1 MDAGPRERT
10 APGLAAGAWLVR
22 RGLGRDCRI
31 VGSAVCPDLGHLAA
45 GHRPSGSA
53 GLGRRNRR
61 ADRLRPT
68 VAPPQPDRAVAGRG
82 DTALAGCGGAGL
94 RALQPRQQLH
104 LLMTTATMF
113 ACPGCG
119 AETPAG
125 TVRCEL
131 CRIRLTGELAMQ
143 LWRLD
148 QELGTLTER
157 RLGLVE
163 ALRRDDET
171 VPRPMIVIRPAPGT
185 ETRRLLLVL
194 GVVCVVG
201 ALSAATALIWPALGP
216 GGQTALL
223 ALVTV
228 ALLVGATRLGR
239 LPATAEAI
247 ATIGVAATAVDVVAG
262 RRLVASGIGGPASHA
277 YWVIATALA
286 AAMLAVVAARARW
299 LHAPAV
305 GAVVATFALVV
316 AVVQPRTASAYA
328 VVGLVE
334 VVLGLGIARL
344 ASSVSMSA
352 TAVRAAALAGTAAFT
367 LVTAVASLQAAVERA
382 PALWCGVALGVGAV
396 VTRSRWVAVAG
407 GAFAGFLLA
416 LAPVVPVDRAPLM
429 VAGVA
434 AALLL
439 ASWLPVP
446 SGWTLFKSVGVGV
459 AVVCGLGAEQTMQLS
474 AADGHD
480 LGVAAAGLMLIA
492 VVLASVSWLSSSD
505 ETAIVASAATT
516 AVGALALVEATGGQG
531 ADVTAGT
538 TAVFADL
545 VALVALA
552 ATATLSRARLAWTAG
567 AVAAVSVVVASIASD
582 VALSLRG
589 TDLVEAYVAV
599 PAVFFAALGAVAM
612 LRLPSA
618 SSWLLAPSIAI
629 VLLPSL
635 ALALH
640 GDTGRQ
646 VLVIAAG
653 LLLVLLGAQWR
664 LACPLAAG
672 AIAMTLV
679 VLRVLG
685 PEVAQLP
692 RWVSLGVAGALLIGV
707 GATWEKRLTEIRLT
721 GNRLRPVVE
730 ALR

>member
-1 MDAGPRERT
+1 
-10 APGLAAGAWLVR
+10 
-22 RGLGRDCRI
+22 
-31 VGSAVCPDLGHLAA
+31 
-45 GHRPSGSA
+45 
-53 GLGRRNRR
+53 
-61 ADRLRPT
+61 
-68 VAPPQPDRAVAGRG
+68 
-82 DTALAGCGGAGL
+82 
-94 RALQPRQQLH
+94 
-104 LLMTTATMF
+104 MTTATMF

-262 RRLVASGIGGPASHA
+262 RRLVANGIGGPASHA

-286 AAMLAVVAARARW
+286 AVMLAVAAARARW

-305 GAVVATFALVV
+305 GAVAATFALVV

-344 ASSVSMSA
+344 ASSLSMSA
-352 TAVRAAALAGTAAFT
+352 TAVRAAALAGAAAFT

-382 PALWCGVALGVGAV
+382 PALWCGVALGAGAV
-396 VTRSRWVAVAG
+396 VTRSRWAAVAG

-416 LAPVVPVDRAPLM
+416 LAPVVPVDNAPLT
-429 VAGVA
+429 VAAVA

-439 ASWLPVP
+439 ASWLRVP
-446 SGWTLFKSVGVGV
+446 AGWAASGWAELFKSMGIGV
-459 AVVCGLGAEQTMQLS
+459 AVVCGLGAEQTMQMS

-492 VVLASVSWLSSSD
+492 VVSASVSWLASSD
-505 ETAIVASAATT
+505 EMAIVASAATT
-516 AVGALALVEATGGQG
+516 AVGALALVEATAGQG

-538 TAVFADL
+538 TAVFAGL

-589 TDLVEAYVAV
+589 TQLVEAYVAV
-599 PAVFFAALGAVAM
+599 PAVLFAALGAVAM

-692 RWVSLGVAGALLIGV
+692 RWLSLGVAGALLIGV
-707 GATWEKRLTEIRLT
+707 GATWEKRLLEIRLT
-721 GNRLRPVVE
+721 GNRLRPVVD

>member
-10 APGLAAGAWLVR
+10 APGLAARARLVR
-22 RGLGRDCRI
+22 RRLGRDHR
-31 VGSAVCPDLGHLAA
+31 VMGGAGCPDAGHLAA

-53 GLGRRNRR
+53 GPGRRDRGV
-61 ADRLRPT
+61 DRLRPT
-68 VAPPQPDRAVAGRG
+68 TAPPQSDRAVAGCG
-82 DTALAGCGGAGL
+82 DAAPARCGGAGL
-94 RALQPRQQLH
+94 RALQPRQLQLH
-104 LLMTTATMF
+104 LLMTTATTF
-113 ACPGCG
+113 GCPGCG

-148 QELGTLTER
+148 QELFALTDR
-157 RLGLVE
+157 RLRLVE

-201 ALSAATALIWPALGP
+201 ALRAAPALIWPALGP

-247 ATIGVAATAVDVVAG
+247 ATIGVAATAVDAIAG
-262 RRLVASGIGGPASHA
+262 RLLVASGIGGSASHA

-286 AAMLAVVAARARW
+286 AAMLAAVAARARW

-316 AVVQPRTASAYA
+316 ALVEPRTASAYA

-352 TAVRAAALAGTAAFT
+352 TAVRAAALAGAAAFT
-367 LVTAVASLQAAVERA
+367 LVTAVASLQAAVERT
-382 PALWCGVALGVGAV
+382 PALWCGVALGAGAV
-396 VTRSRWVAVAG
+396 VTRSRWAAVAG

-416 LAPVVPVDRAPLM
+416 LAPVVPVDNAPLT
-429 VAGVA
+429 VAAVA

-446 SGWTLFKSVGVGV
+446 AAWSASGWT
-459 AVVCGLGAEQTMQLS
+459 Q
-474 AADGHD
+474 
-480 LGVAAAGLMLIA
+480 
-492 VVLASVSWLSSSD
+492 
-505 ETAIVASAATT
+505 
-516 AVGALALVEATGGQG
+516 
-531 ADVTAGT
+531 
-538 TAVFADL
+538 
-545 VALVALA
+545 
-552 ATATLSRARLAWTAG
+552 
-567 AVAAVSVVVASIASD
+567 
-582 VALSLRG
+582 
-589 TDLVEAYVAV
+589 
-599 PAVFFAALGAVAM
+599 
-612 LRLPSA
+612 
-618 SSWLLAPSIAI
+618 
-629 VLLPSL
+629 
-635 ALALH
+635 
-640 GDTGRQ
+640 
-646 VLVIAAG
+646 
-653 LLLVLLGAQWR
+653 
-664 LACPLAAG
+664 
-672 AIAMTLV
+672 
-679 VLRVLG
+679 
-685 PEVAQLP
+685 
-692 RWVSLGVAGALLIGV
+692 
-707 GATWEKRLTEIRLT
+707 
-721 GNRLRPVVE
+721 
-730 ALR
+730 

>member
-31 VGSAVCPDLGHLAA
+31 VGSAVCPDLVHLAA

-61 ADRLRPT
+61 ADRLRST

-163 ALRRDDET
+163 ALRPDAET
-171 VPRPMIVIRPAPGT
+171 VPRPIVIRPAPGT

-223 ALVTV
+223 AVVTV

-277 YWVIATALA
+277 YWVTATALA
-286 AAMLAVVAARARW
+286 AAMLAVVGARARW

-328 VVGLVE
+328 MVGLFE
-334 VVLGLGIARL
+334 VVLGLTVARL
-344 ASSVSMSA
+344 SSSVSMSA
-352 TAVRAAALAGTAAFT
+352 TAVRTTALAGAAVFT
-367 LVTAVASLQAAVERA
+367 LVTAIASLQAAVERT
-382 PALWCGVALGVGAV
+382 PALWCGVALGAGAV
-396 VTRSRWVAVAG
+396 VTRSRWAAVAG

-416 LAPVVPVDRAPLM
+416 LAPVVPVDSAPLT
-429 VAGVA
+429 VAAVA

-446 SGWTLFKSVGVGV
+446 AGW
-459 AVVCGLGAEQTMQLS
+459 
-474 AADGHD
+474 
-480 LGVAAAGLMLIA
+480 
-492 VVLASVSWLSSSD
+492 
-505 ETAIVASAATT
+505 
-516 AVGALALVEATGGQG
+516 
-531 ADVTAGT
+531 
-538 TAVFADL
+538 
-545 VALVALA
+545 
-552 ATATLSRARLAWTAG
+552 
-567 AVAAVSVVVASIASD
+567 
-582 VALSLRG
+582 
-589 TDLVEAYVAV
+589 
-599 PAVFFAALGAVAM
+599 
-612 LRLPSA
+612 SA
-618 SSWLLAPSIAI
+618 S
-629 VLLPSL
+629 
-635 ALALH
+635 
-640 GDTGRQ
+640 R
-646 VLVIAAG
+646 
-653 LLLVLLGAQWR
+653 
-664 LACPLAAG
+664 
-672 AIAMTLV
+672 
-679 VLRVLG
+679 
-685 PEVAQLP
+685 
-692 RWVSLGVAGALLIGV
+692 
-707 GATWEKRLTEIRLT
+707 
-721 GNRLRPVVE
+721 
-730 ALR
+730 

>member
-228 ALLVGATRLGR
+228 ALLVGASRLGR

-247 ATIGVAATAVDVVAG
+247 ATIGVAATVVDAIAG
-262 RRLVASGIGGPASHA
+262 RRLVASGIGGSASHA

-286 AAMLAVVAARARW
+286 AAMLAAVAARARW
-299 LHAPAV
+299 LHAPAA

-316 AVVQPRTASAYA
+316 AVVEPRTASAYA

-334 VVLGLGIARL
+334 VVAGLGVARL
-344 ASSVSMSA
+344 SSSLSMSA
-352 TAVRAAALAGTAAFT
+352 TAVRTTALVGAAAFT
-367 LVTAVASLQAAVERA
+367 LVTAVASLQAAVDRA
-382 PALWCGVALGVGAV
+382 PALWCGVALGVGTV
-396 VTRSRWVAVAG
+396 VTRSRWAAVAG

-416 LAPVVPVDRAPLM
+416 LAPVVPVDRAPLT
-429 VAGVA
+429 VAAVA

-439 ASWLPVP
+439 AAWLPVP
-446 SGWTLFKSVGVGV
+446 SGWAASGWTELFKCVGVGV
-459 AVVCGLGAEQTMQLS
+459 AVVCGLGAQQTMQMS
-474 AADGHD
+474 AAAGHD
-480 LGVAAAGLMLIA
+480 LGVAAAGLMLVA
-492 VVLASVSWLSSSD
+492 VVLASVSWLSTSD
-505 ETAIVASAATT
+505 EMAIVSSAATTVVVALALVQATANQGADVAAATT
-516 AVGALALVEATGGQG
+516 AVF
-531 ADVTAGT
+531 AG
-538 TAVFADL
+538 L
-545 VALVALA
+545 VALTALA
-552 ATATLSRARLAWTAG
+552 ATATLRRARLAWTAG
-567 AVAAVSVVVASIASD
+567 AVAAISVVV
-582 VALSLRG
+582 
-589 TDLVEAYVAV
+589 
-599 PAVFFAALGAVAM
+599 
-612 LRLPSA
+612 
-618 SSWLLAPSIAI
+618 
-629 VLLPSL
+629 
-635 ALALH
+635 
-640 GDTGRQ
+640 
-646 VLVIAAG
+646 
-653 LLLVLLGAQWR
+653 
-664 LACPLAAG
+664 
-672 AIAMTLV
+672 
-679 VLRVLG
+679 
-685 PEVAQLP
+685 
-692 RWVSLGVAGALLIGV
+692 
-707 GATWEKRLTEIRLT
+707 
-721 GNRLRPVVE
+721 
-730 ALR
+730 